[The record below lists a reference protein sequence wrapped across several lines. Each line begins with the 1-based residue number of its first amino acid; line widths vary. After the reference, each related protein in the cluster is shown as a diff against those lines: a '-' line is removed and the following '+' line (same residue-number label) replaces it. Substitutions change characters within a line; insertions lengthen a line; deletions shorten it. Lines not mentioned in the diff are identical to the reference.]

1 MGLEKERETQAAEIN
16 KMKGNFLQAKLFLL
30 SLQSVFV
37 VCFSTCSILK
47 HQSLNVHKCP
57 YSTLER
63 SLGWEYPEGE
73 GWGCREQKFERKVWQ
88 WTNYI
93 VGWGGVQSHEQ
104 TFHEGSIFPETCNH
118 ENVSTEK
125 NVLRLSIAHHSNE
138 SSYFLYLIS
147 EQINGL
153 NERLRE
159 RGVDIETE
167 RKLEQVSMFVYI
179 V

>member
-1 MGLEKERETQAAEIN
+1 MGLEKERETQGAEIK
-16 KMKGNFLQAKLFLL
+16 KMRGNFPQAKLFLL

-37 VCFSTCSILK
+37 VCFSTCSITIIIIVRY
-47 HQSLNVHKCP
+47 QRLNHV
-57 YSTLER
+57 STNVP
-63 SLGWEYPEGE
+63 SQPWKGE
-73 GWGCREQKFERKVWQ
+73 GWGCRGQIFERKVWQ